1 MEILNQQAENVC
13 LEPQPPQQ
21 IAPMAA
27 RIFRG
32 MFGITAGRL
41 WSSEGNT
48 LYRPPTFT
56 RPNIPLWAKYA
67 NASSVEANTLVA
79 VLVTNGDG

>member
-48 LYRPPTFT
+48 LYRPPHLH
-56 RPNIPLWAKYA
+56 PAKHP
-67 NASSVEANTLVA
+67 TLGEVRQR
-79 VLVTNGDG
+79 LIGGGKYLGCGLGNKW

>member
-1 MEILNQQAENVC
+1 MEILNPQAENVG

-32 MFGITAGRL
+32 MFGITAGMVMVKRRKYPLSPPHLHPAKHPTLGEVRQRL
-41 WSSEGNT
+41 IGGGKYLGCGLGNK
-48 LYRPPTFT
+48 
-56 RPNIPLWAKYA
+56 W
-67 NASSVEANTLVA
+67 
-79 VLVTNGDG
+79 